1 MASDISVTYCSEY
14 TYRNNFLG
22 KSPRQGIEQRIAVLR
37 KKEPV
42 VFKTTHEK
50 ALCNVLVIGKGAL
63 HTLVIYILYVYQ
75 FKGNNQGR
83 YRYSRNLKEVFL
95 IPFIYQKFIKYVQP
109 KDKLFK
115 INKNVRN
122 SFIFSIIQK
131 RSSTNDIR

>member
-22 KSPRQGIEQRIAVLR
+22 KSPDRALSNVSLLKKR

-63 HTLVIYILYVYQ
+63 HTLVIYILYV
-75 FKGNNQGR
+75 
-83 YRYSRNLKEVFL
+83 
-95 IPFIYQKFIKYVQP
+95 
-109 KDKLFK
+109 
-115 INKNVRN
+115 
-122 SFIFSIIQK
+122 
-131 RSSTNDIR
+131 

>member
-22 KSPRQGIEQRIAVLR
+22 KSPDIEQRIAVLR

-63 HTLVIYILYVYQ
+63 HTLVIYILYVY
-75 FKGNNQGR
+75 
-83 YRYSRNLKEVFL
+83 
-95 IPFIYQKFIKYVQP
+95 
-109 KDKLFK
+109 
-115 INKNVRN
+115 
-122 SFIFSIIQK
+122 
-131 RSSTNDIR
+131 